1 MKKRLIICIILLAQ
15 SLSFAEMEPIVEFQT
30 SKGNF
35 IVKLYP
41 DKAPLTVANFLS
53 YVADGFY
60 DNTLIH
66 RVVDGVMIQGG
77 GFEKGYKAKK
87 MKAPIK
93 NESKNG
99 LKNKRGRIGLALTSD
114 SKSGA
119 SQFFINVSDNPHL
132 DYNIKRKRPG
142 LTAFGDVIEGMEVVD
157 TIKKV
162 RTYTIDVFSEFYKRD
177 VPLKDIPQKD
187 ILIKKVSLLR

>member
-1 MKKRLIICIILLAQ
+1 MKKGCIAFLIFIAQ
-15 SLSFAEMEPIVEFQT
+15 ISTVAATNPIVEFQT

-41 DKAPLTVANFLS
+41 ELAPLTVANFLS
-53 YVADGFY
+53 YVKDGYY

-66 RVVDGVMIQGG
+66 RVIDGVLIQGG

-93 NESKNG
+93 NESEGG
-99 LKNKRGRIGLALTSD
+99 LKNTRGRKGLALSTD

-119 SQFFINVSDNPHL
+119 SQFYINVANNPHL
-132 DYNIKRKRPG
+132 DYNPRRRKPG
-142 LTAFGDVIEGMEVVD
+142 FAVFGDVIEGMKVVD
-157 TIKKV
+157 SIKKV
-162 RTYTIDVFSEFYKRD
+162 RTYRIEVYSEFYKQD
-177 VPLKDIPQKD
+177 VPLKDVPQKD
-187 ILIKKVSLLR
+187 ILIKKVSILR